1 MGKSLNDFVAEALQ
15 TVNEITPED
24 MAQNLFKSSVLIL
37 DVREPDEFAAGYLPG
52 AINVPRGFLE
62 VKADLEHHK
71 RDERLANR
79 DQAVACYC
87 GGGFRSALAAKT
99 LQEMGFSNVVSM
111 AGGWT
116 AWTDKSLPI
125 EHPTAP
131 GDNNEI
137 SVGTSST

>member
-1 MGKSLNDFVAEALQ
+1 MAKSLNDFVAEALQ
-15 TVNEITPED
+15 TVSEITPED

-37 DVREPDEFAAGYLPG
+37 DVREPDEFAAGHLPG

-79 DQAVACYC
+79 EQAIACYC

-99 LQEMGFSNVVSM
+99 LQEMGFSDVTSM

-116 AWTDKSLPI
+116 AWIERSLPV
-125 EHPTAP
+125 ERPKAS
-131 GDNNEI
+131 GDNNE
-137 SVGTSST
+137 SLVGFSAP